1 MADKKDP
8 NAYHVKIQLIPNRT
22 GYKPSF
28 VQGIVLA
35 NDQETAVKTALDK
48 FKDAAVK
55 DGFEHAETKVASAVK
70 LRKDF
75 LFISV
80 ENGN

>member
-8 NAYHVKIQLIPNRT
+8 NAYHVKIQLIPNRK

-35 NDQETAVKTALDK
+35 HEQETAVKTALDK

-55 DGFEHAETKVASAVK
+55 DGFENAETKVASAVK

-80 ENGN
+80 ENGV